1 MNYGRHLISYGG
13 VEGRHVLLRAT
24 GEYLSMGNF
33 AVKYRM
39 VYRRIPPPISAEL
52 DEP

>member
-33 AVKYRM
+33 AVKYRNGIPKNTPTDFC
-39 VYRRIPPPISAEL
+39 RIR
-52 DEP
+52 